1 MNTQIENIKS
11 LIARITTI
19 GLFLF
24 IIFLSKSPECNYAS
38 YSNRHAVIVHIS
50 DGGNKAIPESIVY
63 LTNLQNSIVSC
74 EISTLNTCNNNN
86 FRIFSSNQK
95 VGQLL
100 KKSREQFLEIRP
112 LVFDFYSYHTNS
124 SPNDEIPL
132 IS

>member
-1 MNTQIENIKS
+1 MNRQKENIKS

-24 IIFLSKSPECNYAS
+24 IIFLSKGSECNNTRFYKH
-38 YSNRHAVIVHIS
+38 YIVKVHVADI
-50 DGGNKAIPESIVY
+50 DNKAIPESIVY
-63 LTNLQNSIVSC
+63 LTSLNNSIVSC

-86 FRIFSSNQK
+86 FRIISSTRK

-100 KKSREQFLEIRP
+100 KKCREQYLESKPFIIC
-112 LVFDFYSYHTNS
+112 FYSFHIGILTR
-124 SPNDEIPL
+124 DEVPL

>member
-1 MNTQIENIKS
+1 MNKQKENIKS

-24 IIFLSKSPECNYAS
+24 IIFLSKSSEFNNTRLHKQYI
-38 YSNRHAVIVHIS
+38 VIENVADVS
-50 DGGNKAIPESIVY
+50 NKAIPESIVY
-63 LTNLQNSIVSC
+63 LTNLNNSIVSC

-86 FRIFSSNQK
+86 FRIISSTRK

-100 KKSREQFLEIRP
+100 KKCREQYLEIKP
-112 LVFDFYSYHTNS
+112 FIIEFYSYHIGTLTR
-124 SPNDEIPL
+124 DEIPL